1 MAGTPVWKQE
11 LFCNPTRPMDY
22 PVGPFPVIGQK
33 SISDFDLLRPQPFP
47 RDPTIAIEPSYEITL
62 TSFVAFDQKISPLY
76 PNNFNLNPQVAF
88 ESWKM
93 MSANCQFSKLHDL
106 VDTFTYCVVFGHGAK
121 LIGNDLLS
129 MEFTTKG
136 EAIAHALF
144 IAPSVL
150 CPDFYATHADTLVA
164 CATLLGV
171 LKLESG
177 DFNGARL
184 NFIQAYNVLNMNVS
198 QVTAR
203 VAHRLYAH
211 LAGMSRS
218 TIDMNHWL
226 SNAHS
231 LGPEASTPINRVIL
245 SLLYCSPSLL
255 RDPKNKVIPL
265 FLQIPSNS
273 AQVPLKDQTL
283 YKNMLRELD
292 ETEAMI
298 WDSEVTK
305 DNNASSDYITS
316 FKIIIDGCRAMVFAQ
331 SGYADQASICAEKC
345 IRDSKSLQARVSYW
359 ALPVTLAYSLQVVK
373 TINNQAL
380 FNEGL
385 PLLSLYAEHYPIVT
399 QIVQILSTKNLEANP
414 SALDLPLQMG
424 LNSAPFG
431 IGMPNVP
438 GVNMG
443 GMDMGWF
450 PPMGMGVPGIM
461 PGMFTNVVPSLVGGT
476 MVALP
481 VSMNGMVSQGPG
493 NSTGL
498 VANTGENP
506 SQTDTG
512 EQPSAQAVLSSM
524 GLPLVGPLTGHDVNT
539 MTHELGTVQHH
550 DINST
555 VTT

>member
-1 MAGTPVWKQE
+1 
-11 LFCNPTRPMDY
+11 
-22 PVGPFPVIGQK
+22 
-33 SISDFDLLRPQPFP
+33 
-47 RDPTIAIEPSYEITL
+47 
-62 TSFVAFDQKISPLY
+62 
-76 PNNFNLNPQVAF
+76 
-88 ESWKM
+88 
-93 MSANCQFSKLHDL
+93 
-106 VDTFTYCVVFGHGAK
+106 
-121 LIGNDLLS
+121 

-305 DNNASSDYITS
+305 DNSASSDYITS
-316 FKIIIDGCRAMVFAQ
+316 FKIIIDGCRSMVFAQ

-345 IRDSKSLQARVSYW
+345 IRDNKSLQARVSYW

-373 TINNQAL
+373 TLNNQAL
-380 FNEGL
+380 FNEGI

-424 LNSAPFG
+424 LNSAAFG
-431 IGMPNVP
+431 MGMPNVS

-450 PPMGMGVPGIM
+450 PPMGMGVPVPGII

-481 VSMNGMVSQGPG
+481 VNMNNGMVSQGPG
-493 NSTGL
+493 DS
-498 VANTGENP
+498 NTGENA
-506 SQTDTG
+506 SQNDNTG
-512 EQPSAQAVLSSM
+512 EQGPNQSVLSSLGMPM
-524 GLPLVGPLTGHDVNT
+524 GPMTGHDVSSL
-539 MTHELGTVQHH
+539 THELGNLQHH
-550 DINST
+550 DINS